1 MYAEGKGVP
10 QDYAEALRWYRKA
23 ADQGDAGAQSNL
35 GVMYAKG
42 QGVPQDS
49 AEAARWYRK
58 AADQGEAVGQFNL
71 GGMYAEGQGVPQEY
85 VTAHMWLNLA
95 AAKDGEDDAAKARD
109 TIAKEM
115 TREQLAEAQRLAREW
130 KPKPEGKTK
139 PW

>member
-1 MYAEGKGVP
+1 
-10 QDYAEALRWYRKA
+10 
-23 ADQGDAGAQSNL
+23 
-35 GVMYAKG
+35 
-42 QGVPQDS
+42 VPQDS